1 MNSELKAF
9 LDRVKSGQP
18 VDFQDTI
25 SVITKNYQYTP
36 TRFSNGSG
44 SDVVVN
50 DAGTNE
56 GSCKIFGFA
65 RLHGLNEADTL
76 GLFGDYYRKD
86 VLENSEGQDHR
97 NIRNFM
103 KYGWAGIQFDG
114 EPLSAVE

>member
-1 MNSELKAF
+1 MNSELNGF

-18 VDFQDTI
+18 VSFQDTI
-25 SVITKNYQYTP
+25 SVITHNYQYTP

-44 SDVVVN
+44 ADAVVN

-65 RLHGLNEADTL
+65 RLHGLTEADTL
-76 GLFGDYYRKD
+76 RLFGDYYRKD
-86 VLENSEGQDHR
+86 VLENPEGQDHH

-114 EPLSAVE
+114 EPLSAAE